1 MATERRKQFVDWL
14 RSLNNS
20 EADTLLKSLYQMQTD
35 DWETKHRKELRRL
48 KGYADLEKNTLP
60 LRDRARGE
68 FENYVDNPEW
78 YIKGKA
84 AKLGVNPEDLK
95 KALAQL
101 EEERVWNEGRER
113 RAKEVNDEFIWNFAP
128 KSSQQRYIDDPNA
141 TIFGKEGKY
150 NPLSKEGQDDF
161 RDVALGIAGAVGDFI
176 PGYGAA
182 VGPAARTLRN
192 EELIRTNSPYA
203 PSLADAGKEALN
215 DWSTYG
221 AAAWLEN
228 FRKAKRLAAGAE
240 RSIPGLEKITKN
252 ANTTAEIDNTLRGL
266 ANIFEAKD
274 YNSMVKAI
282 NSMPDNQVKSSLLEK
297 LGKFDK
303 FGDAK
308 AEADLVRD
316 IRMSALDNQ
325 VNLFTT
331 VGRYPEGYKVIEP
344 QKTKE
349 IFIKN
354 ANTEEEGIKRF
365 NEAQDATKNIRK
377 QIRNTP
383 TVGKVGQFVR
393 DVALPAYGGLEQGLA
408 KNATTLYKAGPKD
421 TDRAKIDWYKE
432 NYARDWEMGFK
443 PNGKESDPMVK
454 AYNEWLAEHGPSI
467 NNVFG
472 Q

>member
-1 MATERRKQFVDWL
+1 MATERRQQIIDWL
-14 RSLNNS
+14 RDSGNPRAEELLHSL
-20 EADTLLKSLYQMQTD
+20 AQMNTD
-35 DWETKHRKELRRL
+35 EWEQKHRHDLR
-48 KGYADLEKNTLP
+48 KIMGYADIEKNTLP

-68 FENYVDNPEW
+68 FDTYVDNPEW

-95 KALAQL
+95 NALAQL

-161 RDVALGIAGAVGDFI
+161 RDVALGIAGTVGDFI

-192 EELIRTNSPYA
+192 EELIRTKSKYA

-240 RSIPGLEKITKN
+240 KSIPGLEKITKN
-252 ANTTAEIDNTLRGL
+252 ANTTAEMDNTLRGL

-274 YNSMVKAI
+274 YNSMVKAV

-365 NEAQDATKNIRK
+365 NEAQDATKNIRE

-393 DVALPAYGGLEQGLA
+393 DVALPAYGGIEQGLA